1 MRARYRGLIRAIGP
15 ITTVTVMLGLGGAG
29 CGASTPQ
36 GLPKGQRYVMRCR
49 VDQHEFVMTPQA
61 MNAAFEKGEVRGS
74 GDGVDLFRC
83 PKCGSYSA
91 QQSIQEE
98 N

>member
-1 MRARYRGLIRAIGP
+1 MSRRRAETPWCWSGVVLAAALW
-15 ITTVTVMLGLGGAG
+15 TAG

-36 GLPKGQRYVMRCR
+36 GLPSGQRYVMKCR
-49 VDQHEFVMTPQA
+49 NDGHEFVLSPDD
-61 MNAAFEKGEVRGS
+61 MNAAFARGEVRGS

-83 PKCGSYSA
+83 PKCGQFSA
-91 QQSIQEE
+91 QQIIRE

>member
-1 MRARYRGLIRAIGP
+1 MSIR
-15 ITTVTVMLGLGGAG
+15 TVRWGLGSLLLAVVLGTAG

-36 GLPKGQRYVMRCR
+36 GLPKGQRYVMQCR
-49 VDQHEFVMTPQA
+49 KDGYEFEMTPEE
-61 MNAAFEKGEVRGS
+61 MNAAFARGEVRGS

-83 PKCGSYSA
+83 PKCGEYAA
-91 QQSIQEE
+91 QQIIKE

>member
-1 MRARYRGLIRAIGP
+1 MNQR
-15 ITTVTVMLGLGGAG
+15 TVRRMLSALMVAAALAGAG

-36 GLPKGQRYVMRCR
+36 GLPKGQRYVMQCR
-49 VDQHEFVMTPQA
+49 KDGHEFEMTPDE
-61 MNAAFEKGEVRGS
+61 MNAAFARGEVRGS

-83 PKCGSYSA
+83 PKCGAYAA
-91 QQSIQEE
+91 QQIIKE